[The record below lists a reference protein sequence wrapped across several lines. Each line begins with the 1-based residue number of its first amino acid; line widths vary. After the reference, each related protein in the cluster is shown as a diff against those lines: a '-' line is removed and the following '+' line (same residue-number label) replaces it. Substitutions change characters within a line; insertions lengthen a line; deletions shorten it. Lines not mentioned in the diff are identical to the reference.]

1 MRKSTILFLAL
12 IQTVGLSF
20 HLPAIGAEPSVV
32 ALGVSQKSINPGDS
46 INWKV
51 KIQREVGKNQQLF
64 LDLLDSQGNYR
75 NIAQELKEVSTNK
88 SEEVSLNLT
97 THLQVA
103 PGDFKVFSVC
113 YLISDSF
120 RKCLIDGVNWPTGW
134 GRWSG
139 SIETDLSAMNFQIVG
154 QKVVTSN
161 KLKVATV
168 KYSSNLLDPGDVIEI
183 EFGVVGMGA
192 LNSLHFGWVTPAGT
206 NLQYRCDASRPI
218 SCSVQKNAN
227 STGYK
232 VKFRILTFLTWASGQ
247 YKINYFHISSSPL
260 PISQQSSFANVD
272 TRYWVEIWNLGSVNA
287 LRSDMDFMSQLGL
300 SSSDLDFVL
309 ANNGNLSSSPP
320 TISNVRW
327 EKSEAPA
334 GSFIYL
340 LLDVDGHGRNIS
352 FVGGDPYLGTLKG
365 ESLMTYPYDF
375 PDKNSVIVDG
385 QVSVNFPLRKSG
397 TFRLGFY
404 VPRDSLP
411 GTYIPYSLYATTTS
425 CEPKSLLEIQEWY
438 TNLANECFT
447 GQLRTH
453 FSNGFLTS
461 LLGDQRT
468 DLALNAQIKIL
479 PPIKVAPPIM
489 KLKSN
494 TTNSLVF
501 EYFDT
506 LDVKCDFKSD
516 KGVLEKIRLWD
527 MQPQTGLSGIRIS
540 GLELYTE
547 TKLIVSCIDSLG
559 TPSEISEIVAKTDL
573 PAPPAIP
580 QLVLLLATTS
590 QITVFYKPGLNFKY
604 ELKTSA
610 GKIDNT
616 YAMDSGKVLVKNLNP
631 SQKISITL
639 RVTDAYGQSREK
651 VFNFQSAKASP
662 KSQSVTL
669 ICIKGK
675 LTKKV
680 TALEPVCPPG
690 YKKKA

>member
-12 IQTVGLSF
+12 IQIVGLSF
-20 HLPAIGAEPSVV
+20 HLPAIGAEPSIV
-32 ALGVSQKSINPGDS
+32 ALGVSQKSINPGES

-51 KIQREVGKNQQLF
+51 KIQREVGKNQQLS

-75 NIAQELKEVSTNK
+75 NISQELKEVSTNK
-88 SEEVSLNLT
+88 SEDISLNLS

-113 YLISDSF
+113 YFVSDSF
-120 RKCLIDGVNWPTGW
+120 RKCLIDGVNWPTSW

-139 SIETDLSAMNFQIVG
+139 SIETDLSSMNFQIVG
-154 QKVVTSN
+154 QKIVTSN

-168 KYSSNLLDPGDVIEI
+168 KYSSKLVDPGDVIEI

-192 LNSLHFGWVTPAGT
+192 LNSLHFGWVTPTGM
-206 NLQYRCDASRPI
+206 NLQYQCDALSPV
-218 SCSVQKNAN
+218 SCSVQKSAN
-227 STGYK
+227 SNGYV
-232 VKFRILTFLTWASGQ
+232 VKFRILTFLTWAAGQ
-247 YKINYFHISSSPL
+247 YKINYFQISSSPL
-260 PISQQSSFANVD
+260 PISQQSHYTNVD
-272 TRYWVEIWNLGSVNA
+272 TRYWIEFWNLGSVNT
-287 LRSDMDFMSQLGL
+287 LRSELDFMSQLGL

-309 ANNGNLSSSPP
+309 ANSGDSPSSPP

-334 GSFIYL
+334 GSFVYL
-340 LLDVDGHGRNIS
+340 LVDVDGHGRNIS
-352 FVGGDPYLGTLKG
+352 FVGSDPMLGTLKG
-365 ESLMTYPYDF
+365 DVIPTYPYDF
-375 PDKNSVIVDG
+375 PDKDSVIVDG

-411 GTYIPYSLYATTTS
+411 GTYIPYSFYATTTS
-425 CEPKSLLEIQEWY
+425 CEPKSLLEIQQWY

-447 GQLRTH
+447 GRLRTQ
-453 FSNGFLTS
+453 FSNGFFTS
-461 LLGDQRT
+461 LLGDKKT
-468 DLALNAQIKIL
+468 DLALNAQIQIL
-479 PPIKVAPPIM
+479 PPLKLAPPTV
-489 KLKSN
+489 KLKSY
-494 TTNSLVF
+494 TPQSLNF
-501 EYFDT
+501 EYFDP
-506 LDVKCDFKSD
+506 LDVKCEFKSD
-516 KGVLEKIRLWD
+516 KGVLEKIQLWD
-527 MQPQTGLSGIRIS
+527 VKPQTGLSEIKIS
-540 GLELYTE
+540 GLGPYTV
-547 TKLIVSCIDSLG
+547 TKLIVSCVDSLG
-559 TPSEISEIVAKTDL
+559 TPSEISEIVAKTDF

-580 QLVLLLATTS
+580 QLVLLFATTS

-639 RVTDAYGQSREK
+639 KVTDTYGQSREK